1 MKTYFTINNAVS
13 RMNFKM
19 DFADFIEAMNE
30 EKSISYKENLTVKE
44 VCKRVARR
52 DWILA
57 SRRKEI
63 ERNMKIIEDN

>member
-30 EKSISYKENLTVKE
+30 EKSTSYKENLTVKE

-63 ERNMKIIEDN
+63 ERR